1 MSQSIIKKIKNF
13 LFVVKSSLNHPLNKN
28 MKIKTI
34 FKIIS
39 FFFKKRINP
48 KKKIIISWVDNSKFI
63 YTNNDPQ
70 LKWNIYHGLSDF
82 EGMMFLLHVL
92 RSDNTFI
99 DVGSNIGTYT
109 VLASKVIGSKSI
121 SFEPH
126 PVTFEKLKKNIFLNS
141 IKKSVIAISKGIGS
155 EISKKKFSNFT
166 GDKGP
171 LNRVST
177 GLKND
182 NDIDIDFSTLDTEI
196 NINSEYLIKIDVEG
210 YEYHVLKGGKKIL
223 ENKKLIGIII
233 ETNSMVKKYGYDNEE
248 VANFMNSFGLFPIK
262 YDPIK
267 RKIEKIKN
275 FEFNKNTIFIKNF
288 KKIELLVKNAKRF
301 QIHTAFNKSL

>member
-1 MSQSIIKKIKNF
+1 MYQSIIKKIKNF
-13 LFVVKSSLNHPLNKN
+13 LFVAKSSLNHPLNKN

-34 FKIIS
+34 FKIII
-39 FFFKKRINP
+39 FFFKKRINL
-48 KKKIIISWVDNSKFI
+48 KKEIIISWVNNSKFI
-63 YTNNDPQ
+63 YTNNDPH
-70 LKWNIYHGLSDF
+70 LKWNIY
-82 EGMMFLLHVL
+82 HVL

-109 VLASKVIGSKSI
+109 ILASKVVGSKSI

-126 PVTFEKLKKNIFLNS
+126 PVTFEKLKKNINLNS

-171 LNRVST
+171 LNRISSD
-177 GLKND
+177 LKNE
-182 NDIDIDFSTLDTEI
+182 NDINIDVSTLDVEI

-233 ETNSMVKKYGYDNEE
+233 ETNSMTKKYGYNNEE
-248 VANFMNSFGLFPIK
+248 VANFLNSLGLFPIK

-275 FEFNKNTIFIKNF
+275 FEFNKNTIFIRSF
-288 KKIELLVKNAKRF
+288 EKIEFLVKNAK
-301 QIHTAFNKSL
+301 QLKIHTAFNKSL